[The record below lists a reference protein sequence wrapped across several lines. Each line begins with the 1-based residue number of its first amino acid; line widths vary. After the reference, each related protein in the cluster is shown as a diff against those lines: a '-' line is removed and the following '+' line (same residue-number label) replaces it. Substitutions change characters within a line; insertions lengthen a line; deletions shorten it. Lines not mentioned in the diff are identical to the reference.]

1 MSDNEDHAYQRLM
14 SDLKAEASDAGMG
27 YGAETEYKRS
37 KRRSKKKSKKK
48 GKGGIWSWVI
58 PSLLIFVVAIEY
70 WYITVAIIIGTIAI
84 RVWRRLK

>member
-1 MSDNEDHAYQRLM
+1 M

-48 GKGGIWSWVI
+48 GKGGIWGWVI
-58 PSLLIFVVAIEY
+58 PSLLIFAVAIEY
-70 WYITVAIIIGTIAI
+70 WYITVAIIICTIAF
-84 RVWRRLK
+84 RVWWRLK